1 MFLAGI
7 CFLEMIFTNLMFAW
21 EVSFTVE
28 DFEHGSD
35 CQSSS
40 DGSLA
45 SLPRGLCFFFAR
57 AGASLE
63 PH

>member
-1 MFLAGI
+1 
-7 CFLEMIFTNLMFAW
+7 MIFTNSMFAW

-40 DGSLA
+40 NGSLA
-45 SLPRGLCFFFAR
+45 SLPRGLCFFFFFCVYECVC
-57 AGASLE
+57 LE
-63 PH
+63 PD

>member
-1 MFLAGI
+1 
-7 CFLEMIFTNLMFAW
+7 MIFTNSMFAW

-40 DGSLA
+40 NGSLA
-45 SLPRGLCFFFAR
+45 SLPRGLCFFFFCVYECVC
-57 AGASLE
+57 LE
-63 PH
+63 PD